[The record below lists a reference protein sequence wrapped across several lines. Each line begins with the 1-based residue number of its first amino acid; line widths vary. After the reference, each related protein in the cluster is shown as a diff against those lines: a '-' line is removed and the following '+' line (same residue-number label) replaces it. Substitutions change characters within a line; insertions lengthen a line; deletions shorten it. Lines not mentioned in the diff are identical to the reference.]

1 MNNADNNAE
10 VVGTPDPV
18 PEGDAAEQSIPAGY
32 DEEPGLDTE
41 YLSDAGDRDANEADV
56 IDQPT
61 SSRPPTTTWALTADR
76 YFCRAPPSRGDS
88 CSTWH
93 HRHVST
99 DLHVHRYGPEEPV
112 RVLTIHGV
120 TEHGQSWEYLAG
132 YLPEVNIAAPDLLGH
147 GRSSWAAPWSIDAN
161 VSALAALLKDQADG
175 PVVVV
180 GHSFGGAVALQL
192 AAAHPDLVAALI
204 LLDPAI
210 GLDGSRV
217 REVVD
222 AMVAFP
228 DYTDPA
234 EARMERAYG
243 AWADVDPAVLDAEL
257 DEHLITLPNGR
268 YSWRIS
274 LPAMVCYW
282 SELARDAAL
291 PPPGIATT
299 LVRAVR
305 ADPQYVSDELIAALR
320 ERLGADFALRE
331 FECGHMV
338 PQAKPTE
345 VATLIREQL
354 KTP

>member
-1 MNNADNNAE
+1 M
-10 VVGTPDPV
+10 
-18 PEGDAAEQSIPAGY
+18 
-32 DEEPGLDTE
+32 
-41 YLSDAGDRDANEADV
+41 
-56 IDQPT
+56 
-61 SSRPPTTTWALTADR
+61 
-76 YFCRAPPSRGDS
+76 
-88 CSTWH
+88 
-93 HRHVST
+93 ST

-274 LPAMVCYW
+274 CPPWCATGVSSPATPRCLPRESRPRWCGRCVPIR
-282 SELARDAAL
+282 STS
-291 PPPGIATT
+291 ATNSSRPCGNGWEPT
-299 LVRAVR
+299 SPCGNSS
-305 ADPQYVSDELIAALR
+305 ADTWFPR
-320 ERLGADFALRE
+320 
-331 FECGHMV
+331 
-338 PQAKPTE
+338 PNP
-345 VATLIREQL
+345 L
-354 KTP
+354 KSPH